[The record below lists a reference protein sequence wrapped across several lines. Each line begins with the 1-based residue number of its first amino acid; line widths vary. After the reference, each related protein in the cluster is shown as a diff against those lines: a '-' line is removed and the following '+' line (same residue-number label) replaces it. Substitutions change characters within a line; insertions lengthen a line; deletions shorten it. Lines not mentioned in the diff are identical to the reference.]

1 MDNILFLKSKN
12 PYDYIQNSC
21 FLKQMIGQKVFLFKM
36 SLYGLICGVDL
47 MRYMQLGGDLQ
58 NCRLMFD
65 DVKHVQE

>member
-1 MDNILFLKSKN
+1 
-12 PYDYIQNSC
+12 
-21 FLKQMIGQKVFLFKM
+21 MIGQKVFLFKM
-36 SLYGLICGVDL
+36 SFYGLICGVDL

>member
-1 MDNILFLKSKN
+1 
-12 PYDYIQNSC
+12 
-21 FLKQMIGQKVFLFKM
+21 MIGQKVFLFKM